1 MRNAAAILGLLLSGC
16 IVHVDKD
23 PDARTSSRPAPAPA
37 PQPPPPPAPPA
48 PSGAAQSE
56 SYMLKYRGKV
66 DVVYAGIGK
75 ACDRLN
81 FRITKSDTPGDDNWW
96 VRGHHA
102 SGSFDLHIHM
112 NRHDHKSRTTVTVTS
127 GRYDQQS
134 CREWTRRLH
143 AEIGKQI
150 GESGTD

>member
-1 MRNAAAILGLLLSGC
+1 MRNAAALLALLLGGC

-23 PDARTSSRPAPAPA
+23 PDARTSKPP
-37 PQPPPPPAPPA
+37 PPPPPAQPA
-48 PSGAAQSE
+48 PPPGHAHSE
-56 SYMLKYRGKV
+56 AYMLKYRGTV
-66 DVVYAGIGK
+66 DIVFAGIGK
-75 ACDRLN
+75 AFERLN

-96 VRGHHA
+96 VRGYHA
-102 SGSFDLHIHM
+102 SGGFDVHITM
-112 NRHDHKSRTTVTVTS
+112 NRHDHKSRTTVTVS
-127 GRYDQQS
+127 SARYDQQS